1 MHIVTIVNKK
11 SDSPGF
17 MQERI
22 TRRLRAYSELTGLD
36 MIDAVDKCIDIAFMW
51 HRLNAAVKAQL
62 LQSRVSNFLKIYRG

>member
-1 MHIVTIVNKK
+1 MSIVTIVNKR
-11 SDSPGF
+11 SVSPSF

-22 TRRLRAYSELTGLD
+22 TRRLRAYAELNELD
-36 MIDAVDKCIDIAFMW
+36 MIDALDKCIDVALMW

>member
-1 MHIVTIVNKK
+1 MNIVTIVNKK
-11 SDSPGF
+11 SVSPDF

-36 MIDAVDKCIDIAFMW
+36 MIDAVDKSIDIAFMW

>member
-1 MHIVTIVNKK
+1 
-11 SDSPGF
+11 

-22 TRRLRAYSELTGLD
+22 TRRLRAYAELNELD
-36 MIDAVDKCIDIAFMW
+36 MIDALDKCIDVALMW